1 MNELHRKICPKNTNY
16 LLSPHLPSLV
26 TQPGRLVQPTQ
37 LVCIWKLL
45 APNLTK
51 PSLLR
56 NWSASDNMLTLVKGN
71 NAVGGVLRG
80 QGSFVFGREFS
91 GQTMTAIH
99 LFWQDCNKSLHE
111 RGKGF
116 HQFHCWKEHAWLQ
129 ITERGTDHHFKNTCG
144 VTSVA
149 ISFKIHTGWHPSAL
163 TCAPSVVFPAL
174 QFLHTQNTIAFGTH
188 KKIRNTFYK
197 TSHHH
202 TTRLSLFE
210 P

>member
-116 HQFHCWKEHAWLQ
+116 HQFHWPLL
-129 ITERGTDHHFKNTCG
+129 ERAFYTG
-144 VTSVA
+144 VAT
-149 ISFKIHTGWHPSAL
+149 SFKIHTGWHPSAL
-163 TCAPSVVFPAL
+163 TCAPSVVFRAL
-174 QFLHTQNTIAFGTH
+174 
-188 KKIRNTFYK
+188 
-197 TSHHH
+197 
-202 TTRLSLFE
+202 
-210 P
+210 